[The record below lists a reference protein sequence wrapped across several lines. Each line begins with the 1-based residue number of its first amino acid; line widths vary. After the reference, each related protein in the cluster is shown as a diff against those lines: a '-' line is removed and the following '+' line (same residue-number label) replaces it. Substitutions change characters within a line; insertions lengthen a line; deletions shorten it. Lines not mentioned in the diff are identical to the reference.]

1 MILYWFFFLQTAI
14 SSSQEIIDRIYAT
27 VNDEIITNSD
37 LASYQKQLKS
47 RLLYEDLLFADD
59 AAIEASIKD
68 RKILVEKLINE
79 KILDSEA
86 KKLGINISDDR
97 VQKEI
102 DGKGGE
108 KHLSSLLAQK
118 SLTIKDYKSFL
129 KKSLARREVINYYVG
144 SKIKISDDDI
154 LDYYTSQSKGT
165 ATGQS
170 FEYNL
175 SHILFAPESTTS
187 KEQAYAA
194 AQEALRL
201 LSEGQSFSSVHSK
214 YNGKSKSDEFGVFKS
229 GEMLPVIENSISKL
243 KSGETSQVVQSPL
256 GFHIFRVNQKK
267 IVNNPD
273 FERRKQQIFQIL
285 FTKGYKEQLDYWL
298 HQKRRSAVVKINA

>member
-1 MILYWFFFLQTAI
+1 MILNWLLCLLILA
-14 SSSQEIIDRIYAT
+14 SSGQEVIDRIYAT
-27 VNDEIITNSD
+27 VNDEVITNSD
-37 LASYQKQLKS
+37 ISAYQKQLKS
-47 RLLYEDLLFADD
+47 RLLYEDLLFADE

-97 VQKEI
+97 VQKEV

-108 KHLSSLLAQK
+108 KHLSSLLSQK
-118 SLTIKDYKSFL
+118 NLTIKDYKSFL

-154 LDYYTSQSKGT
+154 LDYYTSQNKG
-165 ATGQS
+165 ASSGQS

-175 SHILFAPESTTS
+175 SHILFTPDSSTS
-187 KEQAYAA
+187 KEQALSS

-201 LSEGQSFSSVHSK
+201 IAEGQSFSSVHSK
-214 YNGKSKSDEFGVFKS
+214 YNSKNKDDQFGVFKS
-229 GEMLPVIENSISKL
+229 GEMLPVIENSIVKL
-243 KSGETSQVVQSPL
+243 KSGETSQIVQSPL

-273 FERRKQQIFQIL
+273 FERKRQQIFQIL

-298 HQKRRSAVVKINA
+298 HQKRRAAVVKINA